1 MSSGTRDYMI
11 TVAPHAENQKP
22 NHRISAII
30 RQNEEFEPRIIEL
43 AICGRDP
50 KDDVA
55 DTLRSIDIEQLQE
68 ALLSTVAAFELIA
81 GAPDSLSDKQN
92 PRRPTGSNSEKSP
105 YRKMPDAGKVKSEF
119 LKTGSVGQL
128 AKHFGVPRYT
138 AQAWVGRLRRA
149 GVLAPVSRKPR
160 T

>member
-1 MSSGTRDYMI
+1 MDSGMRDYII
-11 TVAPHAENQKP
+11 TVASHAENQKP
-22 NHRISAII
+22 NHRISAVI

-43 AICGRDP
+43 AICGGGP
-50 KDDVA
+50 SDDVA
-55 DTLRSIDIEQLQE
+55 ETLRTIDIEQLQE

-81 GAPDSLSDKQN
+81 GTADSLPEKRK
-92 PRRPTGSNSEKSP
+92 PRRSPVSDSEKNP

-138 AQAWVGRLRRA
+138 AQAWVERLRRA
-149 GVLAPVSRKPR
+149 GVLAPVSRR
-160 T
+160 Q